1 VKECDKAITKLVFPF
16 STMVEI
22 SSMAR
27 TLCYPGSSFADID
40 ELFAKQYTVNYW
52 REPSIRNFG
61 VLK

>member
-1 VKECDKAITKLVFPF
+1 MTTLVFPF
-16 STMVEI
+16 STLVEI